1 MDRIVI
7 FGGTGFLGRK
17 LIEKLRGNF
26 NITVVTR
33 DTGRLRN
40 KSADLGY
47 AVIDNSVESY
57 VGAVEDA
64 YAVINLS
71 GASIAGKRW
80 SAGYKKILYDSRIDT
95 TGKIVEAINLCNK
108 KPSALISTSASGYYG
123 NRYDEIL
130 TEDSGPGG
138 DFLSKL
144 CVDWENTAKKAEE
157 YGVRTVMIRIG
168 IVLDRNEGALPQ
180 LIMPFKFFAGGRLGN
195 GRQWMPWVHI
205 DDVTGIFAHAVA
217 NNSLSGPVN
226 AVSPNPRINRDFTKL
241 VGKILRRPS
250 FFAVPGFALKII
262 TGEFAEF
269 LLGGQRILPARAE
282 QSGYKFQFGDA
293 EKALINLLT

>member
-205 DDVTGIFAHAVA
+205 DDVTGIFAQAVA